1 MAKQYINENQLKN
14 IIAEQVKGYLAE
26 EFFGNDSF
34 EFEAKK
40 AKKEKYGKNDD
51 VYKRDERLS
60 DMSNEND
67 EDSELRDSIESFFK
81 QPGVNCA
88 AYAYKLYGV
97 KASEGE
103 DTDEMKN
110 ARSKFAK
117 CLNHE
122 KNEAGYPYSFTSAEL
137 NTLKG
142 MISSNQLN
150 ERINKAINESFKKM
164 KHSINEGQYD
174 NSPITKWVYW
184 CFNFPFPQEWIP
196 QIEWNGAGADHFM
209 NKFKEA
215 YQSAGSKGVM
225 NRFFVE
231 LDKVNQQKLIDYVMN
246 NY

>member
-1 MAKQYINENQLKN
+1 MAKQYINESQLKN
-14 IIAEQVKGYLAE
+14 IIAKQVKTYLAE
-26 EFFGNDSF
+26 EFFGNENFYS
-34 EFEAKK
+34 EA
-40 AKKEKYGKNDD
+40 ED
-51 VYKRDERLS
+51 DERLS
-60 DMSNEND
+60 DMNNES
-67 EDSELRDSIESFFK
+67 EEESELRDSIESFFK

-97 KASEGE
+97 KAAEGE

-110 ARSKFAK
+110 ARSKFMK

-150 ERINKAINESFKKM
+150 ERINRAVNKTFKRL
-164 KHSINEGQYD
+164 NEGQYD
-174 NSPITKWVYW
+174 ESPITKWVYW

-231 LDKVNQQKLIDYVMN
+231 LDKVNQQKLIEYVMN

>member
-1 MAKQYINENQLKN
+1 MIKKYINESQLKN
-14 IIAEQVKGYLAE
+14 IISEHVKRYLKE
-26 EFFGNDSF
+26 EFFGNDNFYS
-34 EFEAKK
+34 ESE
-40 AKKEKYGKNDD
+40 EDG
-51 VYKRDERLS
+51 RLS
-60 DMSNEND
+60 DMQSESD
-67 EDSELRDSIESFFK
+67 EEKETRDSIEAFFK
-81 QPGVNCA
+81 QDGVNTA
-88 AYAYKLYGV
+88 AYAYNLYNV
-97 KASEGE
+97 KAVEGE

-150 ERINKAINESFKKM
+150 ERINRAVNKTFKRL
-164 KHSINEGQYD
+164 NEGQYD
-174 NSPITKWVYW
+174 ESPITKWVYW

>member
-1 MAKQYINENQLKN
+1 MAKKIINESQLKQ
-14 IIAEQVKGYLAE
+14 IILNEVKKRLFENY
-26 EFFGNDSF
+26 FGNEGFNYESSED
-34 EFEAKK
+34 
-40 AKKEKYGKNDD
+40 N
-51 VYKRDERLS
+51 RLS
-60 DMSNEND
+60 DMNTENKED
-67 EDSELRDSIESFFK
+67 EEARDSIESFFK

-88 AYAYKLYGV
+88 AYAYKLYSV
-97 KASEGE
+97 KPSEGE

-150 ERINKAINESFKKM
+150 ERINRAVNKTFKRL
-164 KHSINEGQYD
+164 NEGQYD
-174 NSPITKWVYW
+174 ESPITKWVYW

-231 LDKVNQQKLIDYVMN
+231 LDKTNQQKLIDYVMN

>member
-1 MAKQYINENQLKN
+1 MAKRYINENTLKN
-14 IIAEQVKGYLAE
+14 IITEQVKKYLAE
-26 EFFGNDSF
+26 GFFGNESF
-34 EFEAKK
+34 TYEENDKNK
-40 AKKEKYGKNDD
+40 KNDG
-51 VYKRDERLS
+51 RLS
-60 DMSNEND
+60 DMND
-67 EDSELRDSIESFFK
+67 ESEEDSETRDSIESFFK

-88 AYAYKLYGV
+88 AYAYSLYGI
-97 KASEGE
+97 KPSEGE

-122 KNEAGYPYSFTSAEL
+122 KNEAGYPYSFDSSEL

-150 ERINKAINESFKKM
+150 ERINKAVDKTFKRL
-164 KHSINEGQYD
+164 NEGQYD

-184 CFNFPFPQEWIP
+184 CFNYHYPQEWIP
-196 QIEWNGAGADHFM
+196 QLWGTGAMGDHM
-209 NKFKEA
+209 MKKFKFNYEK
-215 YQSAGSKGVM
+215 YGSNAVM

-231 LDKVNQQKLIDYVMN
+231 LDSENQQRLIDYVMN

>member
-1 MAKQYINENQLKN
+1 MTKKYINESQLKN
-14 IIAEQVKGYLAE
+14 IISEYVKRYLKE
-26 EFFGNDSF
+26 GFFGNDNFYS
-34 EFEAKK
+34 ESE
-40 AKKEKYGKNDD
+40 EDG
-51 VYKRDERLS
+51 RLS
-60 DMSNEND
+60 DME
-67 EDSELRDSIESFFK
+67 SESKEEKETRDSIEAFFK
-81 QPGVNCA
+81 QDGVNTA
-88 AYAYKLYGV
+88 AYAYNLYNV
-97 KASEGE
+97 KAVEGE

-150 ERINKAINESFKKM
+150 ERINRAVNKTFKRL
-164 KHSINEGQYD
+164 NEGQYD
-174 NSPITKWVYW
+174 ESPITKWVYW

>member
-1 MAKQYINENQLKN
+1 MKRKVTITESDLRN
-14 IIAEQVKGYLAE
+14 IIKKQLMESLYGNETTFQEEKGD
-26 EFFGNDSF
+26 ND
-34 EFEAKK
+34 
-40 AKKEKYGKNDD
+40 G
-51 VYKRDERLS
+51 RLS
-60 DMSNEND
+60 DMNVEDDD
-67 EDSELRDSIESFFK
+67 EQETRDSIETFFK
-81 QPGVNCA
+81 QDGVNTA
-88 AYAYKLYGV
+88 AYAYQLYHV
-97 KASEGE
+97 KAVEGE

-150 ERINKAINESFKKM
+150 ERINRAVNKTFKRL
-164 KHSINEGQYD
+164 NEGQYD
-174 NSPITKWVYW
+174 ESPITKWVYW

>member
-1 MAKQYINENQLKN
+1 MKLNITENILRNIISQSIKKCLNENF
-14 IIAEQVKGYLAE
+14 ISE
-26 EFFGNDSF
+26 S
-34 EFEAKK
+34 
-40 AKKEKYGKNDD
+40 DD
-51 VYKRDERLS
+51 DKRLS
-60 DMSNEND
+60 DME
-67 EDSELRDSIESFFK
+67 SESEEEQETRDSIETFFK

-88 AYAYKLYGV
+88 AYAYNLYNIEV
-97 KASEGE
+97 VEGE

-122 KNEAGYPYSFTSAEL
+122 KNEAGYPYSFTLEEL

-150 ERINKAINESFKKM
+150 ERINRAVNKSFKRL
-164 KHSINEGQYD
+164 NEGQYD
-174 NSPITKWVYW
+174 ESPITKWVYW

-196 QIEWNGAGADHFM
+196 QIKWNGAGADHFM

-231 LDKVNQQKLIDYVMN
+231 LDEVNQQKLIDYVMN

>member
-1 MAKQYINENQLKN
+1 MVRKYINENQLRN
-14 IIAEQVKGYLAE
+14 IIAKQVKKCLYE
-26 EFFGNDSF
+26 SFYGNDNFYS
-34 EFEAKK
+34 ESNED
-40 AKKEKYGKNDD
+40 G
-51 VYKRDERLS
+51 RLS
-60 DMSNEND
+60 DME
-67 EDSELRDSIESFFK
+67 SESEEEQETRDSIEAFFK
-81 QPGVNCA
+81 QDGVNSA
-88 AYAYKLYGV
+88 AYAYSLYNV
-97 KASEGE
+97 KAVEGE

-150 ERINKAINESFKKM
+150 ESINHAVNKTFKRL
-164 KHSINEGQYD
+164 NEGQYD
-174 NSPITKWVYW
+174 ESPITKWVYW

>member
-1 MAKQYINENQLKN
+1 MTKKYINESQLKN
-14 IIAEQVKGYLAE
+14 IISEHVKRYLKE
-26 EFFGNDSF
+26 EFFGNDNFYS
-34 EFEAKK
+34 ESE
-40 AKKEKYGKNDD
+40 EDG
-51 VYKRDERLS
+51 RLS
-60 DMSNEND
+60 DMQSESD
-67 EDSELRDSIESFFK
+67 EEKETRDSIEAFFK
-81 QPGVNCA
+81 QDGVNTA
-88 AYAYKLYGV
+88 AYAYNLYNV
-97 KASEGE
+97 KAVEGE

-150 ERINKAINESFKKM
+150 ERINRAVNKTFKRL
-164 KHSINEGQYD
+164 NEGQYD
-174 NSPITKWVYW
+174 ESPITKWVYW

>member
-1 MAKQYINENQLKN
+1 MESESEE
-14 IIAEQVKGYLAE
+14 EQE
-26 EFFGNDSF
+26 T
-34 EFEAKK
+34 
-40 AKKEKYGKNDD
+40 
-51 VYKRDERLS
+51 
-60 DMSNEND
+60 
-67 EDSELRDSIESFFK
+67 RDSIEAFFK
-81 QPGVNCA
+81 QDGVNSA
-88 AYAYKLYGV
+88 AYAYSLYNV
-97 KASEGE
+97 KAVEGE

-150 ERINKAINESFKKM
+150 ERINKAVNESFKRL
-164 KHSINEGQYD
+164 NEGQYD
-174 NSPITKWVYW
+174 ESPITKWVYW

-231 LDKVNQQKLIDYVMN
+231 LDKGNQQKLIDYVMN

>member
-14 IIAEQVKGYLAE
+14 IIAEHVKGYLAE

-40 AKKEKYGKNDD
+40 AKRKKYGKNDD
-51 VYKRDERLS
+51 VYKRDGRLS

-150 ERINKAINESFKKM
+150 ERINKAINESFKNMRNKL
-164 KHSINEGQYD
+164 NEGRYD
-174 NSPITKWVYW
+174 ESPITKWVYW
-184 CFNFPFPQEWIP
+184 CFNYHYPQEWVP
-196 QIEWNGAGADHFM
+196 QLWGTGAMGDHM
-209 NKFKEA
+209 MKKFSFLYEK
-215 YQSAGSKGVM
+215 YGSNAVM

-231 LDKVNQQKLIDYVMN
+231 LDQENQQKLIDYVMN

>member
-1 MAKQYINENQLKN
+1 MKRKIRLSENDLKN
-14 IIAEQVKGYLAE
+14 IIKNRIIESFLNSETIFQE
-26 EFFGNDSF
+26 ENN
-34 EFEAKK
+34 
-40 AKKEKYGKNDD
+40 GKDG
-51 VYKRDERLS
+51 RLS
-60 DMSNEND
+60 DMNTETKEEEEKRESVEDFFEN
-67 EDSELRDSIESFFK
+67 
-81 QPGVNCA
+81 PAVNDA
-88 AYAYKLYGV
+88 TYAYDLKDV
-97 KASEGE
+97 KPQKGK
-103 DTDEMKN
+103 DTNAMKN
-110 ARSKFAK
+110 ARCEF
-117 CLNHE
+117 E
-122 KNEAGYPYSFTSAEL
+122 KKLHHKKNSAGYSYSFTSAEINHL
-137 NTLKG
+137 ANK
-142 MISSNQLN
+142 ISSNNKLN
-150 ERINKAINESFKKM
+150 ESINRAVNESFKKM

>member
-1 MAKQYINENQLKN
+1 MAKKDINRAQLRN
-14 IIAEQVKGYLAE
+14 IIAENVKKVLKENFLGNENFYTEAE
-26 EFFGNDSF
+26 EDG
-34 EFEAKK
+34 
-40 AKKEKYGKNDD
+40 
-51 VYKRDERLS
+51 RLS
-60 DMSNEND
+60 DMKQESD
-67 EDSELRDSIESFFK
+67 EEKEMRDSIEAFFK
-81 QPGVNCA
+81 QNGVNTA
-88 AYAYKLYGV
+88 AYAYQLYNV
-97 KASEGE
+97 KAVEGE

-150 ERINKAINESFKKM
+150 ERINRAVNKTFKRL
-164 KHSINEGQYD
+164 NEGQYD

-184 CFNFPFPQEWIP
+184 CFNYHNPKEWIT
-196 QIEWNGAGADHFM
+196 QIQWNGAEPQHFM
-209 NKFKEA
+209 NKFSEA
-215 YQSAGSKGVM
+215 YKIAGSQGAM

-231 LDKVNQQKLIDYVMN
+231 LDKGNQQKLIDYVMN

>member
-1 MAKQYINENQLKN
+1 MAKKYINESQLKN
-14 IIAEQVKGYLAE
+14 IISEHVKRYLKE
-26 EFFGNDSF
+26 GFFGNDNFYS
-34 EFEAKK
+34 ESE
-40 AKKEKYGKNDD
+40 EDG
-51 VYKRDERLS
+51 RLS
-60 DMSNEND
+60 DMESESD
-67 EDSELRDSIESFFK
+67 EEKETRDSIEAFFK
-81 QPGVNCA
+81 QDGVNTA
-88 AYAYKLYGV
+88 AYAYNLYNV
-97 KASEGE
+97 KAVEGE

-150 ERINKAINESFKKM
+150 ERINRAVNKTFKRL
-164 KHSINEGQYD
+164 NEGQYD
-174 NSPITKWVYW
+174 ESPITKWVYW

>member
-1 MAKQYINENQLKN
+1 MTKKYINESQLKN
-14 IIAEQVKGYLAE
+14 IISEHVKRYLKE
-26 EFFGNDSF
+26 EFFGNDNFYS
-34 EFEAKK
+34 ESE
-40 AKKEKYGKNDD
+40 EDG
-51 VYKRDERLS
+51 RLS
-60 DMSNEND
+60 DMESESD
-67 EDSELRDSIESFFK
+67 EEKETRDSIEAFFK
-81 QPGVNCA
+81 QDGVNTA
-88 AYAYKLYGV
+88 AYAYNLYNV
-97 KASEGE
+97 KAVEGE

-117 CLNHE
+117 CLNHD

-150 ERINKAINESFKKM
+150 ERINRAINKTFKRL
-164 KHSINEGQYD
+164 NEGQYD
-174 NSPITKWVYW
+174 ESPITKWVYW

-196 QIEWNGAGADHFM
+196 QIEWNGAGTDHFM